1 MKTDFSQLRFNAL
14 AQSSQ
19 QMSVPVSEPNRR
31 SSLFGSHVFN
41 DYKMLQYLT
50 KDAIGAVRDAITS
63 GSKIDRK
70 LADQVAEGMKTWAI
84 EMGATHYTHWFQ
96 PLTGAT
102 AEKHDAFFDIQ
113 DGQAL
118 EIFGGLNW
126 CSKNQTPLVFQVEAL
141 EIPLRQGVTLLGILV
156 LQLLF
161 MGLHFVYPLF
171 LFLIQEKHWTIKHLY
186 LGL

>member
-102 AEKHDAFFDIQ
+102 AEKHDAF
-113 DGQAL
+113 
-118 EIFGGLNW
+118 
-126 CSKNQTPLVFQVEAL
+126 
-141 EIPLRQGVTLLGILV
+141 
-156 LQLLF
+156 
-161 MGLHFVYPLF
+161 
-171 LFLIQEKHWTIKHLY
+171 
-186 LGL
+186 